1 MPTPTIKPGGPGSEH
16 YVLVDADGDAL
27 GCVLPI
33 RPYAR
38 FASIEEARA
47 FAASHTRHPVRYP
60 EPWRLVTERDYLAVT
75 RAIAAAGPELV
86 ARAQAALEAHAALG
100 GRS

>member
-60 EPWRLVTERDYLAVT
+60 EPWRVVTERDYLAVT

-86 ARAQAALEAHAALG
+86 ARAQAALDAHAALG
-100 GRS
+100 GHS